1 MDKQLE
7 SLFSSLKRNNT
18 NKSNVYVEI
27 AKAYSSVADYDEAL
41 KYLFIALDEQDCSN
55 KENIFFE
62 IGKIYFFQNNLKKA
76 IEYFNYSLDSIDIKS
91 DIYIH
96 LCFLLSKAY
105 KKNKEYKKAS
115 SIIYM
120 LNKNHNFSEEE
131 KIIYKQDL
139 NEYDRYPGQYEFNG
153 NYNELVDIYLATLE
167 GNPNDKQVLCFLA
180 QTYNFLG
187 YYDKTI
193 DLYNNNKE
201 KLYENK
207 FFYNKFLN
215 EYEIASKQTVLK
227 SKPRNLM
234 AVLSNKCN
242 LACIMCRAIRN
253 KWEFP
258 QNRLQEIKDLFP
270 YLERILWQG
279 GEILLLPYF
288 KDILKEAL
296 KYPNIKQA
304 ILTNFQLADDE
315 IINLIVKND
324 VELRISIDGV
334 EKNIYEKIRRGGSF
348 KRLIDNINLLNDVR
362 RKNYTQMSLNLSVVV
377 MRENYDKLV
386 DFVEFAH
393 KYNFNF
399 ITFNRIE
406 YIVDNES
413 TEYEKKIA
421 LEQDIFTYNND
432 DEIKYLAFQVMSAKE
447 KAKEYNIQ
455 IEIRFDTVELT
466 EEDINSFRSKE
477 NTLIC
482 KETVPDIEINSDCQ
496 EEQKYEEQK
505 NDDIN
510 VNYDEQKN
518 FESEKKEA
526 EEELFYDNKNISESL
541 SECKT
546 KLLCHLPWN
555 TLTFYYDGSVR
566 PDCLCDKNKI
576 IGHLKDTKI
585 EDLWNN
591 KRMQIYRKNV
601 ASNNINKWC
610 SLNCIEGRVVQSY
623 LKLL

>member
-242 LACIMCRAIRN
+242 LTCIMCRAIRN

-406 YIVDNES
+406 YIVDHES

-505 NDDIN
+505 NEDIN

>member
-27 AKAYSSVADYDEAL
+27 AKAYSSVADYDETL

-432 DEIKYLAFQVMSAKE
+432 DEIKYLAFKVMSAKE

-505 NDDIN
+505 NEDIN